1 MADKET
7 KEDYKARVQKAKRI
21 VQQMFVEGQK
31 KDIPMYK
38 IEMDVE
44 SFLDSQNLTKFDLRT
59 NGDRKNQAVLQ
70 AFTNKAN
77 KGIMEILKVIAPS
90 VAVQLDLKKFGILDF
105 DDLMERDKEV
115 REGTINFIEEL
126 FTEVLPGMSKP
137 LYDEGFN
144 PEKLGERIADQMG
157 ESLVEFIPII
167 VAPNLLAAKG
177 PIEGL
182 RLTLRADPT
191 KMQKVVDVLNN
202 SMKSILNMYIQT
214 PVKTF
219 FADIAASSFWGAGEQ
234 MGQEITESAE
244 KTQALGYYD
253 IIKGRPLE
261 TLTGISG
268 ATFGVALANA
278 LSGPKRTLKTL
289 KNIAGLASPK
299 NIYNKLTNWTHKR
312 NIKKIDKALTEIIKT
327 HQEEI
332 AAAGR
337 IAEEVSKTPQR
348 LFETTG
354 KQGPVQEGP
363 KLKLTLA
370 EETLSPGVRTE
381 QIHQESKMVGG
392 ELDKIIQRRVDN
404 LNALDES
411 LATIVPKTDK
421 NFQYFLDLRTGTIQP
436 LIKKLEQ
443 QIATKAD
450 EIAAQT
456 QVVKPD
462 LTSKESG
469 FGLRDKIDTLQFKES
484 EESLRLINAIPEGKN
499 VVDTEILDDLLAS
512 LSRVFETGTEPKILT
527 KINKLINL
535 YKPKYV
541 EEPIFDK
548 DGLPVMTKDS
558 LGNEVQATKT
568 IEIPAEREL
577 TNQALYDIWLSAGLE
592 ETSLI
597 GKAGIENASK
607 LQKLSTIKAQIYS
620 KLQDNLLNTKGGMRF
635 FNEVDKYI
643 NNFEKGV
650 IVRVREN
657 KVAGH
662 AVKDEAVADS
672 FFQPNNVAAMEDFI
686 RVFGKDSNAVFN
698 MQQSILDR
706 IANES
711 IDISTG
717 LLNVDKYRRFLA
729 KYASSLK
736 EFETIS
742 PEFVTSLKE
751 TPTVIGALSERLATL
766 NTRKTFLDGEKL
778 KNTLKIFGGETKQLN
793 LGTVDEYVAAAL
805 ADSKLMGNLTQR
817 IQKADAGDVWIRS
830 VLENLTKLR
839 PHPNT
844 GEISPKEI
852 INMKA
857 FLKNNAESL
866 DVMFK
871 ELGPGYK
878 NHLENINAIING
890 FERANFVPPSKG
902 SPALTPSEQVKQT
915 LGINVSTFWSRWFAV
930 QSGRVGKNYMG
941 MEVLNRLVDT
951 VGAGHFDKIMKQA
964 VFDPAFA
971 KTLSGMVKGGKLSI
985 KDMKNLYGFLA
996 KLNGTIGMESEN
1008 GAEDATPADEARS
1021 KLFQMAPTPSV
1032 SFDQPPVVP
1041 ESRMS
1046 QNPVGTIGTP
1056 TQPAQMASIY
1066 PQTMAGGQ
1074 PDRIDPGRAA
1084 IAFGPMDI
1092 LAQPRSA
1099 AQGGIMSTNKAFQKV
1114 A

>member
-1 MADKET
+1 
-7 KEDYKARVQKAKRI
+7 
-21 VQQMFVEGQK
+21 
-31 KDIPMYK
+31 
-38 IEMDVE
+38 
-44 SFLDSQNLTKFDLRT
+44 
-59 NGDRKNQAVLQ
+59 
-70 AFTNKAN
+70 
-77 KGIMEILKVIAPS
+77 
-90 VAVQLDLKKFGILDF
+90 
-105 DDLMERDKEV
+105 MER
-115 REGTINFIEEL
+115 
-126 FTEVLPGMSKP
+126 P

-177 PIEGL
+177 PVEGL

-219 FADIAASSFWGAGEQ
+219 FADISASSFWGAGEQ

-244 KTQALGYYD
+244 KNQALGYYD
-253 IIKGRPLE
+253 FIKGRPLE

-312 NIKKIDKALTEIIKT
+312 NIKKIDKALTFW
-327 HQEEI
+327 
-332 AAAGR
+332 A
-337 IAEEVSKTPQR
+337 S
-348 LFETTG
+348 G

-381 QIHQESKMVGG
+381 QIHQESKMVGQ
-392 ELDKIIQRRVDN
+392 ELDTIIQRRVDN

-421 NFQYFLDLRTGTIQP
+421 DFQYFLDLRTGTIQP

-462 LTSKESG
+462 LTAKESG

-558 LGNEVQATKT
+558 LGNEVQATKI

-650 IVRVREN
+650 IIRVREN

-662 AVKDEAVADS
+662 TVKDEAVADA

-711 IDISTG
+711 IDIKTG
-717 LLNVDKYRRFLA
+717 LLNVIIKGNTHGNRRPFG
-729 KYASSLK
+729 K
-736 EFETIS
+736 
-742 PEFVTSLKE
+742 TS
-751 TPTVIGALSERLATL
+751 
-766 NTRKTFLDGEKL
+766 
-778 KNTLKIFGGETKQLN
+778 
-793 LGTVDEYVAAAL
+793 
-805 ADSKLMGNLTQR
+805 
-817 IQKADAGDVWIRS
+817 
-830 VLENLTKLR
+830 
-839 PHPNT
+839 
-844 GEISPKEI
+844 
-852 INMKA
+852 
-857 FLKNNAESL
+857 
-866 DVMFK
+866 
-871 ELGPGYK
+871 
-878 NHLENINAIING
+878 
-890 FERANFVPPSKG
+890 
-902 SPALTPSEQVKQT
+902 
-915 LGINVSTFWSRWFAV
+915 
-930 QSGRVGKNYMG
+930 
-941 MEVLNRLVDT
+941 
-951 VGAGHFDKIMKQA
+951 
-964 VFDPAFA
+964 DP
-971 KTLSGMVKGGKLSI
+971 
-985 KDMKNLYGFLA
+985 
-996 KLNGTIGMESEN
+996 
-1008 GAEDATPADEARS
+1008 
-1021 KLFQMAPTPSV
+1021 
-1032 SFDQPPVVP
+1032 
-1041 ESRMS
+1041 
-1046 QNPVGTIGTP
+1046 
-1056 TQPAQMASIY
+1056 
-1066 PQTMAGGQ
+1066 
-1074 PDRIDPGRAA
+1074 
-1084 IAFGPMDI
+1084 
-1092 LAQPRSA
+1092 
-1099 AQGGIMSTNKAFQKV
+1099 
-1114 A
+1114 